1 MDKIFFKTS
10 GCSNNQA
17 ESEIMKGLT
26 SEYFGLADN
35 IEDAEIVVFNIC
47 TVKGDDVAL
56 ASIKKIKE
64 EFPNKILII
73 GGCVPEHMIKNIR
86 KVDPNCGILNTH
98 NLDKIL
104 EVIEETLNN
113 NPIQVM
119 SPERINKTRFKR
131 IRTNKLIGI
140 IPISNSCLGSCTY
153 CSVKPI
159 KGDYYSFPVEEI
171 VEDIENALKDGCKEI
186 WITSQD
192 NGCYGMDIGTNLVE
206 LLQRIVEI
214 PGDYYIRL
222 GMMNPDHIYPFF
234 DELVEVMKDKKFFK
248 FVHIPVQSGSDEVL
262 KKMNRHYT
270 IKQFKEIVSKFREE
284 IPMINIAS
292 DMIVGFPEETGKD
305 FDETMKLI
313 KDIQFDVLNV
323 SKFRKRLGT
332 KAYNMEQV
340 DPEVIKQRANRA
352 MTAFQWGSFEN
363 NKKWVG
369 WEGIILLDEEGTN
382 NSLVGRNIFYK
393 PIIIPNEDGRFSLG
407 QKLKVKINKCT
418 TFDLRVE

>member
-26 SEYFGLADN
+26 SEYFESAKS
-35 IEDAEIVVFNIC
+35 IEESDIIVFNIC

-56 ASIKKIKE
+56 SSIKKIKE
-64 EFPNKILII
+64 EFPNKILIV

-86 KVDPNCGILNTH
+86 KVDSSCGILNTH

-104 EVIEETLNN
+104 EVIEETINN

-119 SPERINKTRFKR
+119 SPEKINKTKFKR
-131 IRTNKLIGI
+131 IRTNKFVGI

-159 KGDYYSFPVEEI
+159 KGDFYSFPPEEI
-171 VEDIENALKDGCKEI
+171 IEDVKEALKDGCKEI

-192 NGCYGMDIGTNLVE
+192 NGCYGKDIGTNLVE
-206 LLQRIVEI
+206 LLEQIIEI
-214 PGDYYIRL
+214 PGDFYIRL
-222 GMMNPDHIYPFF
+222 GMMNPNHILPYL
-234 DELVEVMKDKKFFK
+234 DELIEVIKDKKFFK
-248 FVHIPVQSGSDEVL
+248 FVHIPVQSGSNEVL
-262 KKMNRHYT
+262 EKMNRFYT
-270 IKQFKEIVSKFREE
+270 VEDFKTIVEKFRKE

-292 DMIVGFPEETGKD
+292 DMIVGFPSENGAN
-305 FDETMKLI
+305 FDDTMKLI
-313 KDIQFDVLNV
+313 KEVQFDVLNI

-332 KAYNMEQV
+332 KAYEMEQV
-340 DPEVIKQRANRA
+340 NSEVIKQRVNRA
-352 MTAFQWGSFEN
+352 MTAFEWGSFEN

-369 WEGIILLDEEGTN
+369 WEGVVIVDEEGTN
-382 NSLVGRNIFYK
+382 DSLVARNIYYK
-393 PIIIPNEDGRFSLG
+393 PIIIPNETGKFSLG

-418 TFDLRVE
+418 TFDLRLA